1 MELSDFEKTWIFPV
15 SNTDM
20 KIAPRSEDRFVNRK
34 KIAVIGAGVSGLCA
48 LKHLTENLEDF
59 VPTAFEKLHGVG
71 GIWSYTETAFDE
83 CGNPTHSGVYNNL
96 MTNGPKELVM
106 IPGYPHKQTGI
117 SYLHHTEMLEYI
129 KGFTKHFHL
138 DKYVKFNTVVK
149 SVRPVQN
156 EGDQVKWDVTYCDR
170 YYAEE
175 IHTNTFDGV
184 IICNG
189 NYSKCHIPN
198 VKGIENFTG
207 HVIHSRDYRTP
218 EVYQGQRVLILGA
231 SFSGLDITFDLSKN
245 AAQIYIGH
253 RKDKMQI
260 KLPANVSE
268 RPDVSHLDVGNK
280 VVFLDG
286 SETEVDSIIFCT
298 GYSYDFPFLA
308 DDTIQVKDERIK
320 PLYKHLVHIKYHN
333 LFFVGITRH
342 VSYFMQAH
350 EQAKA
355 AVAILKGGIQLPSE
369 QAMLEDAE
377 REFQQ
382 KRQDYGMSHLHAH
395 YLGMGDLEWK
405 LNKDHAELCGFEPLP
420 PVLKSIMEHVKESR
434 SADFC
439 NFRKKNYFF
448 KDAQH
453 FGVID

>member
-1 MELSDFEKTWIFPV
+1 MILPINIVNAELLISYYAYPWVDGRGVYTHGLYDLNPWIL
-15 SNTDM
+15 
-20 KIAPRSEDRFVNRK
+20 AWSEDRFVNRK

-59 VPTAFEKLHGVG
+59 GRRCLRRCGQLFRSRRIQLMASWMSSDSYYGVVA
-71 GIWSYTETAFDE
+71 GIGSSKTGADSTS
-83 CGNPTHSGVYNNL
+83 PYN
-96 MTNGPKELVM
+96 
-106 IPGYPHKQTGI
+106 
-117 SYLHHTEMLEYI
+117 
-129 KGFTKHFHL
+129 
-138 DKYVKFNTVVK
+138 
-149 SVRPVQN
+149 
-156 EGDQVKWDVTYCDR
+156 
-170 YYAEE
+170 
-175 IHTNTFDGV
+175 TNTSLLYTV
-184 IICNG
+184 LISSS

-218 EVYQGQRVLILGA
+218 EVYQRQRVLILGA

-268 RPDVSHLDVGNK
+268 RPDASHLDVGIK